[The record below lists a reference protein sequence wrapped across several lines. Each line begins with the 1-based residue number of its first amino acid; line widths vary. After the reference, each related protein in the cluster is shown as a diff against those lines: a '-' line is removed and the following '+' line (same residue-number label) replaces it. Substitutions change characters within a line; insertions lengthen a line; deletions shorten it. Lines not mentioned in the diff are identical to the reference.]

1 MQEIIELSLKGIS
14 ALQVVRHINAKSDLT
29 WDTSSISKLLTKKSL
44 TGTFNFKLAGKEYSI
59 PDYFPVA
66 CDEDTFYRIRQIKA
80 QKALRRGTP
89 NYLALL
95 VGNGLL
101 KHHQCGG
108 SARGS
113 RSAVNHIS
121 YNCLGKS
128 KGGDC
133 CGFHVNAVKF
143 EKQVYNITY
152 DLMFNASQAAEYVS
166 PIPRIEA
173 AITFKQGQLDDLVEA
188 FDTGTL
194 PKAMFAKMNA
204 VEADIEALTNELNEV
219 KTNHPV
225 NDLLSQWELTTQTI
239 LENTD
244 HSPERLAF
252 KQLLTDTLE
261 SVYIDKKPA
270 QKFYNII
277 VKLKDGRT
285 RAVHIT
291 EDNEPV
297 RQANEHELTELNQF
311 RMNTLLNSYKE

>member
-1 MQEIIELSLKGIS
+1 M
-14 ALQVVRHINAKSDLT
+14 NAKSDLV
-29 WDTSSISKLLTKKSL
+29 WDTSSISKLLLKKSL
-44 TGTFNFKLAGKEYSI
+44 TGTYNFTLVGKEYSI
-59 PDYFPVA
+59 PDYFPAV
-66 CDEDTFYRIRQIKA
+66 CDEDTFYRIRQIKS
-80 QKALRRGTP
+80 QRALRRGTP

-128 KGGDC
+128 KGSDC
-133 CGFHVNAVKF
+133 CGFHVNAIEF
-143 EKQVYNITY
+143 EKHVYNATY
-152 DLMFNASQAAEYVS
+152 DLIFNASQTVERVS

-173 AITFKQGQLDDLVEA
+173 TITSKHEQLNSLVEEFEA
-188 FDTGTL
+188 GTL
-194 PKAMFAKMNA
+194 PKIMFAKMNA
-204 VEADIEALTNELNEV
+204 IEADIEALNNELAEA
-219 KTNHPV
+219 KADTPV
-225 NDLLSQWELTTQTI
+225 DNLLSQWELTTQAI

-244 HSPERLAF
+244 HSPERLAL

-277 VKLKDGRT
+277 VKLRDGRT
-285 RAVHIT
+285 RVVHIT
-291 EDNEPV
+291 ENNEPV
-297 RQANEHELTELNQF
+297 RQANEHELTELMKF
-311 RMNTLLNSYKE
+311 RMSTALNSYKE